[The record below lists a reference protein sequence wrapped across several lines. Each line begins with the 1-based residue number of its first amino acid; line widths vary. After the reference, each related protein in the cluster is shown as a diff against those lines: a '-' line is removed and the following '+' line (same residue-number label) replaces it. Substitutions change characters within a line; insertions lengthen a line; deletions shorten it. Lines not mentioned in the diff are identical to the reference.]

1 MVDGLAIEA
10 PVATDLESRNAFL
23 SEEAVDG
30 RGMDAEIIRELSHR
44 HYRTS
49 HRRPASSRAPPLS
62 STLRHNII
70 EPPVYVPR
78 FGLDGVEG
86 GGRVPSRSQKS
97 TRRWRA

>member
-10 PVATDLESRNAFL
+10 PVAADLESRNAFL
-23 SEEAVDG
+23 FEQAVDG
-30 RGMDAEIIRELSHR
+30 RGMDAEIIRELSHH

-70 EPPVYVPR
+70 SRLSTYRALDSMEWKV
-78 FGLDGVEG
+78 GLCALAVSKID
-86 GGRVPSRSQKS
+86 S
-97 TRRWRA
+97 